1 MSGLTSTGF
10 TVRRLQTILDAIDA
24 ELLANVSDQLNLDGE
39 ESVIGQIRGVLA
51 QEISLVWESLGDLYR
66 ALDPSS
72 AVGEQLDI
80 IGRFSGLTRLGAAR
94 GIGTIT
100 AAGTPGTIIPAG
112 SRASNSTTQVIVETS
127 SDATIG
133 GGGTVLIPVRSVEAG
148 LVVSGVDGI
157 DTIVTPV
164 SGWASISASSALT
177 GSRDQESDTDY
188 RARLASIRAIVA
200 SVEGAI
206 RAKIL
211 EVDGVESCIVLS
223 NRTST
228 TDSNATP
235 PHSARIVI
243 EPDLEG
249 QTEIEEAIATAIF
262 ETLPAGIDSYG
273 IGLQAQEA
281 TVVDA
286 QGYDQVVRWEY
297 AQFVPINVDLDIDV
311 LAEDTTLS
319 ASEIETAIEEAFTAY
334 IDALGLGVDVRPAAL
349 QGIAEDV
356 VPIWAVNSLLLDIT
370 PSPAGTASITILFNE
385 YASTNEINVT
395 VTLV

>member
-10 TVRRLQTILDAIDA
+10 TTRRLQEILDAIDA

-51 QEISLVWESLGDLYR
+51 QEISLVWESLADLYR
-66 ALDPSS
+66 ALDPNS

-80 IGRFSGLTRLGAAR
+80 IGRFNGLTRLGAAR

-100 AAGTPGTIIPAG
+100 ATGTPGTIIPAG

-133 GGGTVLIPVRSVEAG
+133 GGGTVSIPVRSVEAA

-164 SGWASISASSALT
+164 AGWASISASSALT
-177 GSRDQESDTDY
+177 GSRDQESDADY

-206 RAKIL
+206 RARLL
-211 EVDGVESCIVLS
+211 EVDGVDECLVIS
-223 NRTST
+223 NRTSV
-228 TDSNATP
+228 TDSNSTP

-243 EPDLEG
+243 SPDLEG
-249 QTEIEEAIATAIF
+249 QTAIEEAIAAAIF

-273 IGLQAQEA
+273 VGSEAQEA

-286 QGYDQVVRWEY
+286 QGYDQTVRWEY
-297 AQFVPINVDLDIDV
+297 GEQVDIYVTMDV
-311 LAEDTTLS
+311 SVRVQDTLLS
-319 ASEIETAIEEAFTAY
+319 QSEAETAIREGIEDY
-334 IDALGLGVDVRPAAL
+334 INALDLGDDVRPSAL

-356 VPIWAVNSLLLDIT
+356 VPIWSVDTLNLGTSPG
-370 PSPAGTASITILFNE
+370 PSGTGSINLLFNQF
-385 YASTNEINVT
+385 ANADT
-395 VTLV
+395 VTISVTLI